1 MRTTL
6 FRSGVPV
13 ASFSDLLDKYAVDEF
28 DSPFRS
34 TVALLSYWR
43 QPEARLAAVAALL
56 QISLG
61 DASEL
66 HFEYQVPVQRGEG
79 KPSCTDLM
87 ILSGATSVAVEAK
100 STEPRY
106 ETVKSWLGGK
116 TEGNRA
122 DVLDGW
128 LSLLNKAAGT
138 PLTRDKVENLPY
150 QLIHR
155 AASACHPEVANR
167 WLVYHVFSSSPDAAT
182 EYKAD
187 LAELRKL
194 LGSTP
199 LQLRLLWTELLPSAG
214 YSGLAN
220 RWNQGERTLNADV
233 KRGLEAGNF
242 FADGRLELIPVD

>member
-6 FRSGVPV
+6 FRSGVPA
-13 ASFSDLLDKYAVDEF
+13 ASFSDLVDKYGDDEF

-34 TVALLSYWR
+34 TVASLSYWR
-43 QPEARLAAVAALL
+43 QAEGRLPAFAALL
-56 QISLG
+56 RISLG

-106 ETVKSWLGGK
+106 ETAKSWLGGK

-128 LSLLNKAAGT
+128 LSLLNKAAET
-138 PLTRDKVENLPY
+138 PLARDKVENLPY

-155 AASACHPEVANR
+155 AASACHPDAANR
-167 WLVYHVFSSSPDAAT
+167 WLVYHVFSSTPKAA
-182 EYKAD
+182 EKYQGD
-187 LAELRKL
+187 LKELSSL
-194 LGSTP
+194 LHP
-199 LQLRLLWTELLPSAG
+199 ARLQVRLLWSELEPSAG
-214 YSGLAN
+214 CSELFN
-220 RWNQGERTLNADV
+220 RWNKGERQLRAEV
-233 KRGLEAGNF
+233 KQGLKAHDL
-242 FADGRLELIPVD
+242 FACGRQQVIPLT